1 VIRSRNPRIDA
12 AALEARVDE
21 ALAGDGEPG
30 NDDRLARLS
39 ATVHARTIESE
50 LQTAEA
56 RSIPRAAWPPDL
68 RVPLVSASGR
78 LQRLALRVMALA
90 FRDQHEANAALIRA
104 QREMLALVQ
113 TLTERVEALETQLEA
128 ERAAARA
135 QRIARR
141 QNDEA

>member
-1 VIRSRNPRIDA
+1 MIRSRNPRIDA

-21 ALAGDGEPG
+21 ALAGELEAGH
-30 NDDRLARLS
+30 DDRLVRLS

-56 RSIPRAAWPPDL
+56 RSIPRAAWPADL
-68 RVPLVSASGR
+68 RVPLVSASAR
-78 LQRLALRVMALA
+78 LQRLVLRVMALT
-90 FRDQHEANAALIRA
+90 FRDQHEANAALIRS
-104 QREMLALVQ
+104 QREMLALVH

-135 QRIARR
+135 QRIAQRR
-141 QNDEA
+141 TEEP